1 MQLLNLARAGLFVRD
16 FFNTGPSYRNT
27 SGTVFIYLS
36 DATSVWSSGAASVD
50 NFFFQ
55 DGEERGGGQVGGKR
69 RAKLNVY
76 AVMETQQCFFIH
88 GPILQ
93 TNQSSSG
100 CAVSH
105 FPRNMSAGSSVTRT
119 VFKSYTGMGLYL
131 RQEKNQS

>member
-1 MQLLNLARAGLFVRD
+1 MVKALPPRLEE
-16 FFNTGPSYRNT
+16 
-27 SGTVFIYLS
+27 
-36 DATSVWSSGAASVD
+36 SSGAASVD
-50 NFFFQ
+50 NFFFSRR
-55 DGEERGGGQVGGKR
+55 GGKGGGGQVGGKR

-76 AVMETQQCFFIH
+76 AVMETQQCVFIH

>member
-1 MQLLNLARAGLFVRD
+1 MVKALPPRLEE
-16 FFNTGPSYRNT
+16 
-27 SGTVFIYLS
+27 
-36 DATSVWSSGAASVD
+36 SSGAASVD

-76 AVMETQQCFFIH
+76 AVMETQRVFIH

>member
-1 MQLLNLARAGLFVRD
+1 MVKALPPRLEE
-16 FFNTGPSYRNT
+16 
-27 SGTVFIYLS
+27 
-36 DATSVWSSGAASVD
+36 SSGAASVD
-50 NFFFQ
+50 NFFFSRR
-55 DGEERGGGQVGGKR
+55 GGKGGGGQVGGKR

-76 AVMETQQCFFIH
+76 AVMETQRVFIH